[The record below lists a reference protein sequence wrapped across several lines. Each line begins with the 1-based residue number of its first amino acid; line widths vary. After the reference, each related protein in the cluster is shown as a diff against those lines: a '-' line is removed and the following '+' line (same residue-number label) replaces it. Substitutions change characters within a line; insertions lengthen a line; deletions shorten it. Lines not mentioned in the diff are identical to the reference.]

1 MRSAQSFGSTA
12 TAPRE
17 KREAP
22 PERTCAG
29 CRQRGAQSDLLRV
42 VLGAEGD
49 VVPDLAARAF
59 GRGAWLHPSPDC
71 IARAVPRGLAKSF
84 RAAVRTQA
92 AEFCQSLRIAA
103 DRRAAA
109 LVASARRAGKL
120 VAGTSAVE
128 HALEKGNVFRIIVA
142 KDARA
147 SAEAAFVVRAAA
159 QGRASAWGDKALLG
173 ELTQRPDTAL
183 IGVLDAG
190 LAHALERAVAIVNL
204 PAPLI
209 APGRPGEVATED

>member
-1 MRSAQSFGSTA
+1 
-12 TAPRE
+12 
-17 KREAP
+17 
-22 PERTCAG
+22 
-29 CRQRGAQSDLLRV
+29 

-71 IARAVPRGLAKSF
+71 IVRAVPRGLAKSF
-84 RAAVRTQA
+84 RAPVRTQA
-92 AEFCQSLRIAA
+92 AEFCESLRVAA
-103 DRRAAA
+103 DRRAEA

-120 VAGTSAVE
+120 VAGGSAVE
-128 HALEKGNVFRIIVA
+128 QALEKGRVFRVIVA

-147 SAEAAFVVRAAA
+147 SGEAACVVRAAA
-159 QGRASAWGDKALLG
+159 EGRASAWGDKALLG
-173 ELTQRPDTAL
+173 RLAQRPDTAL

-204 PAPLI
+204 PAPR
-209 APGRPGEVATED
+209 AARGRQGEVFTEEG